1 MCEQMRNF
9 KNFKLKLEKK
19 RLNKNV
25 RIKKDNVRNE
35 EIV

>member
-1 MCEQMRNF
+1 MCDQMGNF

-19 RLNKNV
+19 RLNENV